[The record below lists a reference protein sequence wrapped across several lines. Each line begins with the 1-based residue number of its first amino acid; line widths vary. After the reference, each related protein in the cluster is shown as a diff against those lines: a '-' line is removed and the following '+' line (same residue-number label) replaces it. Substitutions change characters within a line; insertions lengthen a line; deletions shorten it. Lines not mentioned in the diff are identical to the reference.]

1 MTAIVLAVVAAA
13 LALQPLAAPE
23 LLIGVAYS
31 APASVPDAL
40 LTADMRAMRRAG
52 YNIVFVEDPGSRDR
66 LGPAAV
72 AERIPIIDAVPQD
85 AVRIKVGTGVPGVS
99 EARLAFWDA
108 IATGTRSVVFE
119 APGRRFT
126 QELRVLGESAG
137 IITRNQALFMP
148 MRPRASGVRSI
159 EGEGGAPIDVKLM
172 ESADVLM
179 IIALNRATAP
189 RKTTITFTPDIPEA
203 IWQNMESGTSI
214 DFVMGKSGPVFEHT
228 FAPRDALVLMIRKR
242 FR

>member
-1 MTAIVLAVVAAA
+1 MAAIAIAVLTAVLAP
-13 LALQPLAAPE
+13 QPLAAPE

-31 APASVPDAL
+31 APATVPDAVVTSDL
-40 LTADMRAMRRAG
+40 REMRRAG
-52 YNIVFVEDPGSRDR
+52 YNIVFVEDPRSRDR
-66 LGPAAV
+66 LGEAAI
-72 AERIPIIDAVPQD
+72 AERIPIIDAVPD
-85 AVRIKVGTGVPGVS
+85 ESVRVKVGSGPVAVA

-108 IATGTRSVVFE
+108 IAGGTRSVVFE
-119 APGRRFT
+119 AAGRRFT
-126 QELRVLGESAG
+126 QELRALGESAG

-159 EGEGGAPIDVKLM
+159 EGEGAGVVDVKMM
-172 ESADVLM
+172 ESRDALM
-179 IIALNRATAP
+179 IIAISRAPLP
-189 RKTTITFTPDIPEA
+189 RAVTITFLPEIPEA

-214 DFVMGKSGPVFEHT
+214 DFVMGKAGPVFDHT